1 MDDLLIVLSNPIN
14 ARHDEF
20 NDWYSNIHIRD
31 VMRLPGSSAV
41 QRLRRV
47 DAPVG
52 EGPGVAADRAFE
64 YLAVYECHDIE
75 RLSAGHGAVFTP
87 MMLIGDSFSFAMR
100 EAYYTP
106 HVCRQRAGAAIHE
119 GDYILERIAANTNPD
134 FVACYDAVRMP
145 ALMALPGVVS
155 GTFASVSS
163 HQMLEPYA
171 DSHHIALYRTQDRAA
186 TLAGWAS
193 APALPGGLT
202 AQIACYTPLIPRW
215 TAGQVVHPCAEGRE
229 AEARA
234 RVALG
239 DRVHRG
245 FPPELGVS

>member
-1 MDDLLIVLSNPIN
+1 MDDLLIVLSNPIDG
-14 ARHDEF
+14 RHDDF

-41 QRLRRV
+41 QRLQRV
-47 DAPVG
+47 DAPVV
-52 EGPGVAADRAFE
+52 EGPGAAAAKTFE

-87 MMLIGDSFSFAMR
+87 MMLISDSFSFAMR

-106 HVCRQRAGAAIHE
+106 HVHRQVAGAAIHE
-119 GDYILERIAANTNPD
+119 GDYVLERIAANADLD
-134 FVACYDAVRMP
+134 FVAWYDAVRMP

-171 DSHHIALYRTQDRAA
+171 DSHHVALYRTQDRAG

-193 APALPGGLT
+193 APALPDGLT
-202 AQIACYTPLIPRW
+202 AQLACYTPLMPRW
-215 TAGQVVHPCAEGRE
+215 TAGQVVHPSAEGRE

-239 DRVHRG
+239 ARVHRG

>member
-1 MDDLLIVLSNPIN
+1 MDDLLIVLSNPRDG
-14 ARHDEF
+14 RHDEF
-20 NDWYSNIHIRD
+20 NDWYSHVHVRD

-47 DAPVG
+47 EVA
-52 EGPGVAADRAFE
+52 GVETDKEFD

-87 MMLIGDSFSFAMR
+87 MMLISDSFDFAMR

-106 HVCRQRAGAAIHE
+106 HVHRQAAGAAIHE
-119 GDYILERIAANTNPD
+119 GDYVLERIAPVAAPD
-134 FVACYDAVRMP
+134 FIAWYDWVRMP
-145 ALMALPGVVS
+145 ALMALPGMVS
-155 GTFASVSS
+155 GTFASVAA
-163 HQMLEPYA
+163 HQMLAPHA
-171 DSHHIALYRTQDRAA
+171 DSHHVGLYRTQDLAA
-186 TLAGWAS
+186 TMAGWAD
-193 APALPGGLT
+193 APALPEGGSART
-202 AQIACYTPLIPRW
+202 ACYTPLIPRW
-215 TAGQVVHPCAEGRE
+215 RAGDVVHPSDEGRA

-245 FPPELGVS
+245 FPPDLALS